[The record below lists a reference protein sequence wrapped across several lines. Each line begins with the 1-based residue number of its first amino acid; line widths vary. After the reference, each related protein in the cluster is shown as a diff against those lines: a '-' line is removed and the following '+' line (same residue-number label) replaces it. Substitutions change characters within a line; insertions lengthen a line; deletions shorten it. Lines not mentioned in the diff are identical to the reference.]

1 MRTGPL
7 IIGIIVLLAII
18 VFILVFLYVIRSE
31 NRRGRGGRSE

>member
-7 IIGIIVLLAII
+7 LIGILILIAII

-31 NRRGRGGRSE
+31 NRRGGGGRSE